1 MSKKKENQKKN
12 KNKNLTNGGW
22 RNYWWR
28 WWREEK
34 KKRSLNIGPFTFMFW
49 IILARTTTAFAP
61 ILIAPSSSSSIV
73 RTLYLRSV
81 ASIACFDPI
90 SNSNNNLLTQA
101 YSVYNQ
107 RDKRKE
113 KKKPPCPLYFYSST
127 TTRGPL
133 LKFRFPIR
141 FNFK

>member
-1 MSKKKENQKKN
+1 
-12 KNKNLTNGGW
+12 
-22 RNYWWR
+22 
-28 WWREEK
+28 
-34 KKRSLNIGPFTFMFW
+34 MFW

-90 SNSNNNLLTQA
+90 SNSNNNLLTQV

-113 KKKPPCPLYFYSST
+113 KKNLHAPSIST
-127 TTRGPL
+127 RQQRL
-133 LKFRFPIR
+133 VDRCLSFDFQFDLIS
-141 FNFK
+141 NND

>member
-1 MSKKKENQKKN
+1 MTKLLMKMMK
-12 KNKNLTNGGW
+12 
-22 RNYWWR
+22 RR
-28 WWREEK
+28 K

-113 KKKPPCPLYFYSST
+113 KKNLHVPSIST
-127 TTRGPL
+127 RQQRL
-133 LKFRFPIR
+133 VDRCLSFDFQFDLIS
-141 FNFK
+141 NND

>member
-1 MSKKKENQKKN
+1 MTKLLMKMMKRRKKN
-12 KNKNLTNGGW
+12 AL
-22 RNYWWR
+22 
-28 WWREEK
+28 
-34 KKRSLNIGPFTFMFW
+34 S
-49 IILARTTTAFAP
+49 ILARSLSCFGSSLRARRPAFAP

-90 SNSNNNLLTQA
+90 SNSNNHLLTQA